1 MLSPARITL
10 ENNGKIRPQPDR
22 ENAFAGASGGAAATA
37 VEPSL
42 APTVARRAALIPYW
56 VCELERRLFTSSSFA
71 LWASGRLYAL
81 LRIDS
86 DTLLIG
92 MYAKLSPDSC

>member
-1 MLSPARITL
+1 MAEMKATWKVIVPPDQQKITIIQYVIL
-10 ENNGKIRPQPDR
+10 KC
-22 ENAFAGASGGAAATA
+22 GGGDATA

-71 LWASGRLYAL
+71 LWASGRLNAL

>member
-1 MLSPARITL
+1 MGETLGEEKPRQCNFLCKFMNLNRI
-10 ENNGKIRPQPDR
+10 
-22 ENAFAGASGGAAATA
+22 FGGAAATA

-71 LWASGRLYAL
+71 LWAGGRLNAL